1 MYNFWKEQIF
11 HCVCHIVNF
20 SVLSKAPTVG
30 FEPTTFGL
38 EVQRASP
45 LRHAGLWFWQKKYR
59 THDLEKNENIT
70 VLTFFF
76 VMELDVEWNFSQSR
90 ASVAQLV
97 SAFDC

>member
-1 MYNFWKEQIF
+1 MTW
-11 HCVCHIVNF
+11 
-20 SVLSKAPTVG
+20 
-30 FEPTTFGL
+30 
-38 EVQRASP
+38 
-45 LRHAGLWFWQKKYR
+45 
-59 THDLEKNENIT
+59 KNENIT